1 MAFSLSVNGDN
12 RGKGGCGEL
21 DTKSFKGK
29 CWPILVGSSDFSKEY
44 GNRE

>member
-1 MAFSLSVNGDN
+1 MVFSFSVNGDN

-21 DTKSFKGK
+21 DIKLFKGK
-29 CWPILVGSSDFSKEY
+29 CWFIFVGFLDFLKEY